1 MATTPNNPERL
12 GDPKPARVARS
23 GRLPQLIPT
32 DLDPTQRAFYDSMAA
47 NEVPWAERGGAL
59 AMADDGSLLGP
70 FNPLLFSP
78 AISAAMLE
86 VFRADKNHSSLPG
99 QAHEIV
105 VLTVGAAW
113 RAEYELYAHRAIG
126 KAQGLPAATIGAI
139 VAGARPEFD
148 SEQDESAYD
157 FTWQLTHHH
166 AVDEASYR
174 RAVAAFGE
182 AGVVDMVMLIGLYIT
197 VCAIVNAFD
206 VPVPGGARL
215 SAVPGDEAR

>member
-1 MATTPNNPERL
+1 VPTTPNNPHAL
-12 GDPKPARVARS
+12 GDVKPAAARA
-23 GRLPQLIPT
+23 GRLRQLIPA
-32 DLDPTQRAFYDSMAA
+32 DLDPAQRAFYDSMVA
-47 NEVPWAERGGAL
+47 NEVPWAEHGGAR

-86 VFRADKNHSSLPG
+86 VFRADKDHTSLP
-99 QAHEIV
+99 ALSHEVV

-113 RAEYELYAHRAIG
+113 RGEYELYAHRAIG
-126 KAQGLPAATIGAI
+126 TAQGLPASTIDAI
-139 VAGARPEFD
+139 VAGARPHFD
-148 SEQDESAYD
+148 TEQNEAAYA

-166 AVDEASYR
+166 AVDEAAYR

-182 AGVVDMVMLIGLYIT
+182 SGVVDMVLLIGLYMT

-206 VPVPGGARL
+206 VPVPEGGRRP
-215 SAVPGDEAR
+215 AVPGDEAR